1 MPSIRCGHCGGAHT
15 SVAEIRE
22 CSAGGDATAG
32 SAVGSVPTN
41 DNTLFG
47 GTPDASDASGGP
59 PPAWDDSF
67 VEPEPEGAF
76 GGGGAG
82 GSGPR
87 RVTLRDNTSLA
98 PIPFGAGPDALG
110 RNLIVRSG
118 GDAEPVIPDQWAD
131 SWMYTIDAEVL
142 ASPESLVLELLP
154 LWNARERY
162 VIELVGDLSFDR
174 TEATSIPAWDLGPSF
189 SFDVERLHHLVWSNS
204 VELRDGVLHSRL
216 AARAVELGATV
227 LPLDGDQAGELQLPD
242 GTEVVL
248 DGGPMSPTIHAEPV
262 LHAVSLSAG
271 LLAPLGTA
279 APTADLADD
288 QLQAVAHVGGAA
300 RIIAPAGSGK
310 TRVLTERARHLIT
323 NWGVP
328 VDALTLV
335 AFNKRAQLEM
345 LERTTDLPGLRVR
358 TLNALALSILNGTD
372 GFASQKH
379 RRRTISERD
388 VRKILDRLV
397 ELPRRANTDPVVM
410 WIEALTAARLGLRQP
425 REVETSYQGDIE
437 GFAGVFEQY
446 RQHLLETS
454 TVDFDEQIYA
464 AIEVLLTNPA
474 ARHQAQLASQMLLV
488 DEFQD
493 LTPAHL
499 LLVRLLAGPRANV
512 FGVGDD
518 DQTIY
523 GFTGASPRWLID
535 YDEFFPGA
543 TSHALEVNY
552 RCAPGVIDA
561 AAKLLSFN
569 DERVDKVIRSAP
581 DRHTSDADLVVVP
594 TDNVVAELQA
604 SVEQSLDQGASPSD
618 IVVLARV
625 NVSLAVPQVIL
636 AEAGIPVVGAVDT
649 KLLDRTGIRA
659 ALAWLRLAGD
669 VKNILPRDINDTVR
683 RPSRGMSNKL
693 VGWMSEHR
701 DLASHERLANR
712 LTGRDAD
719 KVLGW
724 TSDVAGIA
732 RRMRNGATTAELLE
746 HIRDHIGLSTAL
758 TTLDNSRGNADRSTH
773 MDDLETLTRLAALE
787 PNCRE
792 FEPWLRARLDTPTSA
807 EGAGVL
813 LSTVHRVKGLEW
825 PHVVVI
831 GAEQSTF
838 PHRLAEVEEER
849 RVFHVA
855 LTRSS
860 VSTTVLA
867 DKASPSQF
875 LDELEGR
882 VSPVAAPAKALEQ
895 RAASTKTGRARE
907 RAGASPE
914 PEYDDAVFALLRV
927 WRSERAKRDSV
938 SAYIVFH
945 DAVLKA
951 VAARQPTNLAELAQ
965 VKGVGPAKL
974 DNYGDELLAALWE
987 E

>member
-32 SAVGSVPTN
+32 TAVGSVPVAE
-41 DNTLFG
+41 DTLFG
-47 GTPDASDASGGP
+47 GAGGEPDGP

-67 VEPEPEGAF
+67 VEPAPE
-76 GGGGAG
+76 GGAG
-82 GSGPR
+82 RASSPR
-87 RVTLRDNTSLA
+87 RVALRDSADLA
-98 PIPFGAGPDALG
+98 PIPFGAGPDSLG
-110 RNLIVRSG
+110 RNLVVRSVDG
-118 GDAEPVIPDQWAD
+118 ESPTIPDEWAE

-142 ASPESLVLELLP
+142 AGPDNVVAELLP
-154 LWNARERY
+154 LWHARERY

-174 TEATSIPAWDLGPSF
+174 SEATSIPAWDLGPSF
-189 SFDVERLHHLVWSNS
+189 SFEVERLHHLVWSNS
-204 VELRDGVLHSRL
+204 VELRDGILHSRL
-216 AARAVELGATV
+216 AARAVELGAQV
-227 LPLDGDQAGELQLPD
+227 LPADADGPGELQLPD
-242 GTEVVL
+242 GTVAVL
-248 DGGPMSPTIHAEPV
+248 DGGPLSPTACDAPV
-262 LHAVSLSAG
+262 LHAVSLTAG
-271 LLAPLGTA
+271 LLRPLGTD

-288 QLQAVAHVGGAA
+288 QLAAVAHVGGAA

-323 NWGVP
+323 NWGMP
-328 VDALTLV
+328 VDAITLV

-345 LERTTDLPGLRVR
+345 LERTADLPGLRVR
-358 TLNALALSILNGTD
+358 TLNALALAILNGTD
-372 GFASQKH
+372 GFAPQKH

-388 VRKILDRLV
+388 VRQILDRLV
-397 ELPRRANTDPVVM
+397 ELPRRANTDPVVVWM
-410 WIEALTAARLGLRQP
+410 EALSAARLGLRQP
-425 REVETSYQGDIE
+425 REVEDSYQGDID
-437 GFAGVFEQY
+437 GFSGVFEQY

-499 LLVRLLAGPRANV
+499 LLVRLLAGPRSNV

-523 GFTGASPRWLID
+523 GFTGASPTWLID
-535 YDEFFPGA
+535 YDQYFPGA

-561 AAKLLSFN
+561 AAKLLAFN
-569 DERVDKVIRSAP
+569 DERVTKVIRSAP
-581 DRHTSDADLVVVP
+581 SRTQSPADLVVVP
-594 TDNVVAELQA
+594 TSAVVDELRS
-604 SVEQSLDQGASPSD
+604 SVEQSLESGAAPSD

-649 KLLDRTGIRA
+649 KLLERTGIRA
-659 ALAWLRLAGD
+659 ALAWIRLASD
-669 VKNILPRDINDTVR
+669 IKNISARDINDTVR

-693 VGWMSEHR
+693 VGWMTEHT
-701 DLASHERLANR
+701 DLASQERLASR
-712 LTGRDAD
+712 LTGRDSD
-719 KVLGW
+719 KIIGW

-773 MDDLETLTRLAALE
+773 MDDLETLTRLAALQ
-787 PNCRE
+787 PDSRL
-792 FEPWLRARLDTPTSA
+792 FEPWLRTCLDAPTSA

-825 PHVVVI
+825 PHVVII
-831 GAEQSTF
+831 GAEQATF

-860 VSTTVLA
+860 VSTTVIA

-882 VSPVAAPAKALEQ
+882 VSSVAAPPKAPDQ
-895 RAASTKTGRARE
+895 TAGTTKTSRARAAEKTVSKSG
-907 RAGASPE
+907 GTPE
-914 PEYDDAVFALLRV
+914 PDYDDAVFAKLRS
-927 WRSERAKRDSV
+927 WRGERSKRDSV

-951 VAARQPTNLAELAQ
+951 VAARQPTNMAELAQ

-974 DNYGDELLAALWE
+974 DNYGDELLAALWDE
-987 E
+987 

>member
-1 MPSIRCGHCGGAHT
+1 MPSIRCGHCGGEHG

-22 CSAGGDATAG
+22 CSAGGEATAG
-32 SAVGSVPTN
+32 SAASSSSGQPATQ
-41 DNTLFG
+41 L
-47 GTPDASDASGGP
+47 DAFADPADAAPAYEGP
-59 PPAWDDSF
+59 PLWDDSF
-67 VEPEPEGAF
+67 VEPDPEGPS
-76 GGGGAG
+76 GGVG
-82 GSGPR
+82 GSR
-87 RVTLRDNTSLA
+87 RVALQDSTKLE
-98 PIPFGAGPDALG
+98 PVPFGAGPDELG
-110 RNLIVRSG
+110 RNLVVRSVDG
-118 GDAEPVIPDQWAD
+118 QSPDIPAQWAE
-131 SWMYTIDAEVL
+131 SWMYTLDAEVL
-142 ASPESLVLELLP
+142 AGPDNLVAELLP
-154 LWNARERY
+154 LWNNRERY

-174 TEATSIPAWDLGPSF
+174 AEAISLPTWELGPGF
-189 SFDVERLHHLVWSNS
+189 SFEVERLHHLVWSNS
-204 VELRDGVLHSRL
+204 VELRDGELHSRL
-216 AARAVELGATV
+216 AARAVELGAEV
-227 LPLDGDQAGELQLPD
+227 LAPGGDESGELRLPD
-242 GTEVVL
+242 GTAAVL
-248 DGGPMSPTIHAEPV
+248 DGGPLSPTVSAQPV
-262 LHAVSLSAG
+262 LHAVSLTAG
-271 LLAPLGTA
+271 SLAPLGID
-279 APTADLADD
+279 PPDADLADD
-288 QLQAVAHVGGAA
+288 QLAAVAHVGGAA

-310 TRVLTERARHLIT
+310 TRVLTERARHLVK
-323 NWGVP
+323 NWGMP

-345 LERTTDLPGLRVR
+345 LERTTDLSGLRVR

-372 GFASQKH
+372 GFAAQKH
-379 RRRTISERD
+379 RRRTIGERD
-388 VRKILDRLV
+388 VRQILDRLV
-397 ELPRRANTDPVVM
+397 ELPRRTNTDPVAM
-410 WIEALTAARLGLRQP
+410 WIEALSAARLGLRAP
-425 REVETSYQGDIE
+425 REVEDSYHGDVD
-437 GFAGVFEQY
+437 GFAGVFDDY
-446 RQHLLETS
+446 RQHLLETN
-454 TVDFDEQIYA
+454 TVDFDEQIYR
-464 AIEVLLTNPA
+464 AIEILLTDPA

-499 LLVRLLAGPRANV
+499 LLVRLLAGPRADV

-535 YDEFFPGA
+535 YDQYFPGA
-543 TSHALEVNY
+543 TAHALEVNY
-552 RCAPGVIDA
+552 RCAPGVVDA
-561 AAKLLSFN
+561 AGKLLAFN
-569 DERVDKVIRSAP
+569 EERVDKTIRATNS
-581 DRHTSDADLVVVP
+581 RSVSSADLVVTP
-594 TDNVVAELQA
+594 TDAMVEELRG
-604 SVEQSLDQGASPSD
+604 SVEQAIEAGAPASD

-625 NVSLAVPQVIL
+625 NVTLAVPQIVL

-659 ALAWLRLAGD
+659 ALAWIRIGGD
-669 VKNILPRDINDTVR
+669 IKSISPRDIQDTVR
-683 RPSRGMSNKL
+683 RPSRGMSRKL
-693 VGWMSEHR
+693 VGWMCEHR
-701 DLASHERLANR
+701 DLPSHERLANR

-746 HIRDHIGLSTAL
+746 HIRDNVGLSTAL

-787 PNCRE
+787 PNPRE
-792 FEPWLRARLDTPTSA
+792 FEAWLRYRLDAPTSA

-825 PHVVVI
+825 PHVVII

-860 VSTTVLA
+860 ISTTVIA

-882 VSPVAAPAKALEQ
+882 ASAIAAPAAPKTEGG
-895 RAASTKTGRARE
+895 TKTTRARE
-907 RAGASPE
+907 RQKKGAEPT
-914 PEYDDAVFALLRV
+914 PEYDDAVFATLRS
-927 WRSERAKRDSV
+927 WRSDRAKADGI
-938 SAYIVFH
+938 APFIVFH
-945 DAVLKA
+945 DSVLIA

-965 VKGVGPAKL
+965 VKGIGPTKL
-974 DNYGDELLAALWE
+974 ERYGDELLAALWDE
-987 E
+987 S

>member
-1 MPSIRCGHCGGAHT
+1 MMPSIRCGHCGGSHS
-15 SVAEIRE
+15 SVPEIRE
-22 CSAGGDATAG
+22 CSAGGEATAG
-32 SAVGSVPTN
+32 TAVSANSGDEPA
-41 DNTLFG
+41 G
-47 GTPDASDASGGP
+47 ADAP
-59 PPAWDDSF
+59 PPVWDNAFS
-67 VEPEPEGAF
+67 EPEPEGLF
-76 GGGGAG
+76 GAS
-82 GSGPR
+82 GSGGTR
-87 RVTLRDNTSLA
+87 RVVLKDAANLD
-98 PIPFGAGPDALG
+98 PIPFGPGPDALG
-110 RNLIVRSG
+110 RNLIVRTIDG
-118 GDAEPVIPDQWAD
+118 TTPDIPEQWAD

-142 ASPESLVLELLP
+142 AGPDNVVAELLP
-154 LWNARERY
+154 LWNSRERY

-174 TEATSIPAWDLGPSF
+174 AEATSVPSWDLGPSF
-189 SFDVERLHHLVWSNS
+189 SFEVERLHHLVWSNS
-204 VELRDGVLHSRL
+204 VELRDGALHSRL
-216 AARAVELGATV
+216 AARAVELGAEA
-227 LPLDGDQAGELQLPD
+227 LADSELGELKLPD
-242 GTEVVL
+242 GTIAVL
-248 DGGPMSPTIHAEPV
+248 DGGPLSPTVYDIPV
-262 LHAVSLSAG
+262 VHAVSLTAG
-271 LLAPLGTA
+271 RLVALGTA
-279 APTADLADD
+279 APEADLADD
-288 QLQAVAHVGGAA
+288 QLAAVAHVGGAA

-310 TRVLTERARHLIT
+310 TRVLTERARHLIA

-358 TLNALALSILNGTD
+358 TLNALALAILNGTD
-372 GFASQKH
+372 GFAAQKH

-388 VRKILDRLV
+388 VRQILDRLV
-397 ELPRRANTDPVVM
+397 EFPRRANTDPTAV

-425 REVETSYQGDIE
+425 REVEDSYHGDID
-437 GFAGVFEQY
+437 GFSGAFEEY
-446 RQHLLETS
+446 RQHLLETN
-454 TVDFDEQIYA
+454 TVDFDEQIYR
-464 AIEVLLTNPA
+464 AIEILLTDPL
-474 ARHQAQLASQMLLV
+474 ARHQAQLASQMMLV

-499 LLVRLLAGPRANV
+499 LLVRLLAGPRADV

-535 YDEFFPGA
+535 YDQYFPGA

-552 RCAPGVIDA
+552 RCAPGVITA
-561 AAKLLSFN
+561 AARLLSFN
-569 DERVDKVIRSAP
+569 EERVDKVIRS
-581 DRHTSDADLVVVP
+581 SDTRTVSDTDLIVVP
-594 TDNVVAELQA
+594 TSGVVDELRS
-604 SVEQSLDQGASPSD
+604 SVEKALEDGAEPSD
-618 IVVLARV
+618 IVVLSRV
-625 NVSLAVPQVIL
+625 NVTLAVPQVIL

-649 KLLDRTGIRA
+649 KLLERTGIRA
-659 ALAWLRLAGD
+659 ALAWLRIAGD
-669 VKNILPRDINDTVR
+669 IKGISPRDINDTVR
-683 RPSRGMSNKL
+683 RPSRGMSRKL
-693 VGWMSEHR
+693 VGWMCEHR
-701 DLASHERLANR
+701 DLPSHERLANR

-732 RRMRNGATTAELLE
+732 RRMRNGATTAELLD

-758 TTLDNSRGNADRSTH
+758 NTLDNSRGNADRSTH
-773 MDDLETLTRLAALE
+773 MDDLETLTRLAALQ
-787 PNCRE
+787 PNVRE
-792 FEPWLRARLDTPTSA
+792 FDRWLRARLDAPTA
-807 EGAGVL
+807 TEGTGVL

-825 PHVVVI
+825 PHVVII

-860 VSTTVLA
+860 TTTTVIA

-882 VSPVAAPAKALEQ
+882 VSPVAAPAKGTKVDEGSG
-895 RAASTKTGRARE
+895 STKTSRARDRE
-907 RAGASPE
+907 KKAATPE
-914 PEYDDAVFALLRV
+914 PEYDDAVFAMLRT

-945 DAVLKA
+945 DSALKA
-951 VAARQPTNLAELAQ
+951 VAARQPTNMAELAQ

-974 DNYGDELLAALWE
+974 ENYGDELLAALWDDAD
-987 E
+987 